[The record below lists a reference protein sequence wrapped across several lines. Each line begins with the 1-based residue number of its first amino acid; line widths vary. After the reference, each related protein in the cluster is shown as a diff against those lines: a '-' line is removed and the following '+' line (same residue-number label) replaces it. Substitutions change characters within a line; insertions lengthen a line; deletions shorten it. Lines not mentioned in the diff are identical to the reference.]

1 MVKRRCKRHYH
12 TGTYRSTKT
21 GAEIKYR
28 SGWEL
33 EYAKWLDANVDVK
46 TYVYEGIVVAY
57 VSNARSKH
65 LSNYYPDFFVEYV
78 DGRKELIEIKPK
90 RKVAQARVQKKAE
103 AAEQWS
109 REHGAVFKILTEED
123 LKLIHVL

>member
-1 MVKRRCKRHYH
+1 MPKRKKRRYH
-12 TGTYRSTKT
+12 TGTYKSTKT

-33 EYAKWLDANVDVK
+33 EYAKWLDANPDVK
-46 TYVYEGIVVAY
+46 TYLYEGVVVAY
-57 VSNARSKH
+57 VSNVRSKH
-65 LSNYYPDFFVEYV
+65 LSNYYPDFYIEYV

-90 RKVAQARVQKKAE
+90 RKVDQLKVQKKAA

-109 REHGAVFKILTEED
+109 REHGAVFKILTEAD
-123 LKLIHVL
+123 LMTMGVM